1 MLPALRDAL
10 ARRGVIDLV
19 VRVRP
24 GARVTRMKGMM
35 ADGVWKIDIAA
46 APEDGAANEALRRF
60 LAQECDVPL
69 SHVTLLSG
77 HTSREKRLGIS
88 AVPPSRLR

>member
-1 MLPALRDAL
+1 MLPALHDLL
-10 ARRGVIDLV
+10 AQRGVIDLV

-24 GARVTRMKGMM
+24 GARVTRVKGVM
-35 ADGVWKIDIAA
+35 ADGAWKIDIAA

-77 HTSREKRLGIS
+77 QTSREKRVRIS
-88 AVPPSRLR
+88 AVLPSQLQ